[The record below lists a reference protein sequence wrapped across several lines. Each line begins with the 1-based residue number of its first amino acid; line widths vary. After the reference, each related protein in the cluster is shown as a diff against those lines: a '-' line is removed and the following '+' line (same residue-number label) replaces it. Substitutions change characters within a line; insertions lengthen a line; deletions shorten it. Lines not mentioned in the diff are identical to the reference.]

1 MRELGK
7 RLAPPVWGAAM
18 RREISKAPARADG
31 PVPKPPSA
39 AGARR
44 QTCVGCRRSP
54 RNYSLTGAFSKLA
67 YQHRAQVHNES
78 LARDSLLD
86 PSHAYRYP
94 EYSQLLVMRIYLD
107 YNATTPVDPAVLD
120 AMLPYFAET
129 FGNASSIHS
138 PGQRARGAVDGARA
152 SVAALLGAKLSEI
165 VFTSG
170 GTESD
175 NLALF
180 GVVAASQEPRKHI
193 ITTAIEHHA
202 VLNSAQALEKL
213 GVAVSYIPVGHKGVV
228 DLADIRR
235 AITRETILIS
245 VMHANNELGTIQPIE
260 EISRIAAAAK
270 VLFHCDAVQTAGK
283 LPLDVNRLGVD
294 LLSISA
300 HKMYG
305 PKGTGALYVRSGTPL
320 EPQFHG
326 GHHERDRRPGT
337 ENVPGIVGLGRA
349 ADLARKNLMTDC
361 TRITS
366 LRNRLEEAL
375 LAACPDARVN
385 GKPAQRVPNTSNIS
399 FHAAGGEALVIA
411 LDLEGIACST
421 GAACSSGAVGPS
433 HVLIAIGLSAD
444 QARSS
449 LRFSLGR
456 TTTPEEIDQAIAVI
470 PQAVERLR
478 ALSPLSTN
486 AAISA

>member
-1 MRELGK
+1 
-7 RLAPPVWGAAM
+7 
-18 RREISKAPARADG
+18 
-31 PVPKPPSA
+31 
-39 AGARR
+39 
-44 QTCVGCRRSP
+44 
-54 RNYSLTGAFSKLA
+54 
-67 YQHRAQVHNES
+67 
-78 LARDSLLD
+78 
-86 PSHAYRYP
+86 
-94 EYSQLLVMRIYLD
+94 MRIYLD

-120 AMLPYFAET
+120 TMLPYFAET

-138 PGQRARGAVDGARA
+138 PGQRAHSAVDASRA
-152 SVAALLGAKLSEI
+152 SAAALLGAKPSEI

-202 VLNSAQALEKL
+202 VLNAAQALEKL
-213 GVAVSYIPVGHKGVV
+213 GVAVTYIPVGREGVV
-228 DLADIRR
+228 DPEDIRR
-235 AITRETILIS
+235 ALKPETILIS

-260 EISRIAAAAK
+260 EIGRIAAAAK

-283 LPLDVNRLGVD
+283 MPLDVNPLGVD
-294 LLSISA
+294 LLSLSA
-300 HKMYG
+300 HKFYG
-305 PKGTGALYVRSGTPL
+305 PKGSGALYVRSGTPL

-337 ENVPGIVGLGRA
+337 ENVPGIVGLGKA
-349 ADLARKNLMTDC
+349 AELARKNMMTDC
-361 TRITS
+361 ARITT
-366 LRNRLEEAL
+366 LRNHLEDAL
-375 LAACPDARVN
+375 LATCGDARVN
-385 GKPAQRVPNTSNIS
+385 GNRAQRVSNTSNIS

-411 LDLEGIACST
+411 LDLQGIACST

-433 HVLIAIGLSAD
+433 HVLIAVGLSPD
-444 QARSS
+444 EARSS

-456 TTTPEEIDQAIAVI
+456 NTTAEEIDEVIAVI

-478 ALSPLSTN
+478 ALSPLSANT
-486 AAISA
+486 ALSA